1 MLRGGTDS
9 IEVDVRISHGD
20 REGRLKIMLDSASH
34 LRQDDRDARISRGY
48 LIDKNGVRKIQL
60 PWNRGC
66 ESQGLWRVRQ
76 AARRDRRTR
85 FTALLHHVTPELH
98 RASYWELNHKAV
110 PGIEGE
116 TWTEYR
122 KPVVARSEDLHER
135 VQRGT
140 YRAKPSKRAWIAKTG
155 GQRPLGIAVLEDKIV
170 QQAVRRVLEEI
181 LEVEFV
187 GLS

>member
-1 MLRGGTDS
+1 
-9 IEVDVRISHGD
+9 
-20 REGRLKIMLDSASH
+20 
-34 LRQDDRDARISRGY
+34 
-48 LIDKNGVRKIQL
+48 
-60 PWNRGC
+60 
-66 ESQGLWRVRQ
+66 
-76 AARRDRRTR
+76 
-85 FTALLHHVTPELH
+85 VTPELH

-110 PGIEGE
+110 AGIEGE

-181 LEVEFV
+181 FEVEFV